1 MPTYQYRCPKCG
13 DYDVTQRITESAFSN
28 CATCNSPVERLIS
41 AANFVLKGGG
51 WYTTD
56 YGRKGTASAEKKE
69 GEAKAEAKG
78 ETKTETKTE
87 SSGHAC
93 GGGCDHGP
101 N

>member
-13 DYDVTQRITESAFSN
+13 DYDVTQRITESALST

-56 YGRKGTASAEKKE
+56 YARKGSAPSSE
-69 GEAKAEAKG
+69 KAEA
-78 ETKTETKTE
+78 KTETKTE
-87 SSGHAC
+87 SSGHSC

>member
-41 AANFVLKGGG
+41 AASFVLKGGG

-56 YGRKGTASAEKKE
+56 YARKGSGSSEKAEASAE
-69 GEAKAEAKG
+69 A
-78 ETKTETKTE
+78 KTETKTE
-87 SSGHAC
+87 SSGHSC

>member
-56 YGRKGTASAEKKE
+56 YARKGTSSAE
-69 GEAKAEAKG
+69 KAEAKG
-78 ETKTETKTE
+78 EGEAKTETKTE